1 MTGRAFGAPSSF
13 LGHGALTIALRAL
26 ASRGLAA
33 FNRWM
38 SDSPNKPLPAATL
51 DGLLMLMARLRD
63 PQDGCPWDVEQ
74 TFATIAPHTI
84 EEAYEV
90 TDAIDS
96 GDREHLKDEL
106 GDLLFQVV
114 FYAQMAKE
122 QGAFDFHD
130 IAAAITE
137 KMIRRHPHVF
147 GAQSGID
154 SADAQTVHWEALKE
168 QERKD
173 QAAAGGQRHGALD
186 GVSRGLPALLRSQ
199 KLQKRAARVG
209 FDWPDARGVFDKF
222 REEMAELEAEVA
234 SGDAQ
239 ALEHEMGDVLLTCVN
254 LARKLGIDAEAALRH
269 ANTRFETRFAH
280 MERTLWDQGRA
291 VADTDLDTLEA
302 LWQQAK
308 KPENQHD

>member
-1 MTGRAFGAPSSF
+1 MVKSISKS
-13 LGHGALTIALRAL
+13 L
-26 ASRGLAA
+26 
-33 FNRWM
+33 
-38 SDSPNKPLPAATL
+38 PNHNLE
-51 DGLLMLMARLRD
+51 GLLELMAQLRSPD
-63 PQDGCPWDVEQ
+63 GGCPWDVEQ

-90 TDAIDS
+90 ADAIDH
-96 GDREHLKDEL
+96 GDMGHLKDEL

-130 IAAAITE
+130 IAATITE

-147 GAQSGID
+147 GDQSGIN
-154 SADAQTVHWEALKE
+154 SADDQVANWEDVKA

-173 QAAAGGQRHGALD
+173 KANGSPQGALD
-186 GVSRGLPALLRSQ
+186 DVSRGLPALLRSQ

-222 REEMAELEAEVA
+222 REEMAELEAEVEA
-234 SGDAQ
+234 NDRA

-254 LARKLGIDAEAALRH
+254 LARKLDIDAEAALRH
-269 ANTRFETRFAH
+269 ANTRFETRFSH
-280 MERTLWDQGRA
+280 IERTLWDQDRDVKGTA
-291 VADTDLDTLEA
+291 LDELEA
-302 LWQQAK
+302 LWQDAK
-308 KPENQHD
+308 KQE